1 MLDKYIDQLID
12 RMLDNSDYHTIIPY
26 DSSKS
31 ISWKALREAETLTD
45 HKYINNIIENI
56 GTEKNKKRREY
67 MYFTVGRICEK
78 NPYQKGLEFIID
90 RLDKET
96 DKYVLSSMLDRIEW
110 LQKSAETDLSKI
122 IECLSHKT
130 WQVRYSAITALRNT
144 NNFIVDDLMIAILND
159 DNSEKHSISYALGVV
174 YNCGTDKCFAA
185 VEKQTHN
192 KSRIIKAE
200 AKETLR
206 SLKEKY
212 NIK

>member
-1 MLDKYIDQLID
+1 MLDKFINELLNS
-12 RMLDNSDYHTIIPY
+12 MLDNSDYETIIPY

-31 ISWKALREAETLTD
+31 ISWKALREAETLTN

-56 GTEKNKKRREY
+56 SSEKNKKRREY
-67 MYFTVGRICEK
+67 MYFTVDRICENK
-78 NPYQKGLEFIID
+78 PYQKGLEFIID

-122 IECLSHKT
+122 IKCLKHKT
-130 WQVRYSAITALRNT
+130 WQVRYSAINALRNT
-144 NNFIVDDLMIAILND
+144 NNFVVDVLMMQILNNE
-159 DNSEKHSISYALGVV
+159 NSNKHEISYALGVV
-174 YNCGTDKCFAA
+174 YNCGTDKCIAA

-192 KSRIIKAE
+192 KSRNIKAE

-212 NIK
+212 KIK

>member
-1 MLDKYIDQLID
+1 VLDKYIDELIN
-12 RMLDNSDYHTIIPY
+12 RMLDNSDYETIIPY

-45 HKYINNIIENI
+45 HKYIDNIIENI
-56 GTEKNKKRREY
+56 STEKNKKRREY

-110 LQKSAETDLSKI
+110 LHKSVETDLSKI
-122 IECLSHKT
+122 IECLNHKT
-130 WQVRYSAITALRNT
+130 WQVRYSAITALRHT
-144 NNFIVDDLMIAILND
+144 NNIIVDDLMIAILND
-159 DNSEKHSISYALGVV
+159 DNAEKHSISYALGVV
-174 YNCGTDKCFAA
+174 CNCGTAKCIAA
-185 VEKQTHN
+185 VEKQTLN
-192 KSRIIKAE
+192 KSRNIKAE
-200 AKETLR
+200 AKEILR